1 MRKKLFEEQIVNVK
15 YCTGLTEV
23 AQWLKKKKKSACQC
37 RRPSFHPSV
46 GKIPWRRKWQP
57 TPVFLPGCSH
67 GQSSLA
73 GYSPWGC
80 KESDTTEH
88 THTTHC
94 TGLSQTIVD
103 IANIYWGFLGSTIF
117 CQAHLMCRL
126 TLYNIPKK

>member
-1 MRKKLFEEQIVNVK
+1 MQEIQLPSLGWEDPLEE
-15 YCTGLTEV
+15 EM
-23 AQWLKKKKKSACQC
+23 AA
-37 RRPSFHPSV
+37 H
-46 GKIPWRRKWQP
+46 
-57 TPVFLPGCSH
+57 
-67 GQSSLA
+67 SSILA
-73 GYSPWGC
+73 GILPWPWGC